1 VGHHNGWVFLDWV
14 RFLQTLL
21 PHCRGLVHGEL
32 QMIEMTKRLLA
43 TPSPLEMAAR
53 ELVQAQRAKLEA
65 ESAREYAYHMVRYN
79 DDRINRLRE
88 RLDELKGEQA

>member
-1 VGHHNGWVFLDWV
+1 MGHHHGWIFLDWI
-14 RFLQTLL
+14 RYLRTTL
-21 PHCRGLVHGEL
+21 PDCCVSIYGAL